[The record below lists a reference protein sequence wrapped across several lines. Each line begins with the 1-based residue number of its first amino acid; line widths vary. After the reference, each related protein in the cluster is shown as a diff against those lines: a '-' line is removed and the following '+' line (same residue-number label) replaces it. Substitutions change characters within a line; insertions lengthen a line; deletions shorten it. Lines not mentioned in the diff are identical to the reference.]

1 MELLQTIDGYSSN
14 KQIMSLE
21 LLQTIDGQSS
31 NKQIICLI
39 LNLSQNLSFP
49 CREDTPDCATNQSDA
64 PKHTISVSDSC
75 CDMGAVYPTVP
86 VRHTP
91 KDNYIAVGTMRCS
104 IQSNVHH
111 DSLCYQLSGEP
122 MLHTQRFISLYPN
135 AIRFFFGA
143 WDIQSSN
150 LS

>member
-104 IQSNVHH
+104 IQSNVLQLY
-111 DSLCYQLSGEP
+111 SRNLLFYQLSGEP
-122 MLHTQRFISLYPN
+122 MPHTQRSTSLYAT

-143 WDIQSSN
+143 WDIQS
-150 LS
+150 

>member
-1 MELLQTIDGYSSN
+1 M
-14 KQIMSLE
+14 
-21 LLQTIDGQSS
+21 
-31 NKQIICLI
+31 IC
-39 LNLSQNLSFP
+39 
-49 CREDTPDCATNQSDA
+49 
-64 PKHTISVSDSC
+64 VSDSC

-86 VRHTP
+86 VRNTP

-104 IQSNVHH
+104 IQSNVLQMYLY

-122 MLHTQRFISLYPN
+122 MLHTQRSTSLYAT